1 MSVIDKFLKY
11 VSFDTQSDENS
22 DCVPST
28 SKQLILGKELI
39 EECEKMNADHVYMDS
54 SGIVYVTIHAT
65 CDNKPSIGFLAHM
78 DTATEI
84 SGKDVKPQII
94 KNYQGQTIFLNDE
107 YKMNPE
113 EFKNLKKVIGDD
125 LIVTD
130 GTTLLGGD
138 DKAGVAILMQVMEDI
153 IQNPVE
159 HGKLMFAF
167 TCDEEVGK
175 GTDHFDLDRFNVDF
189 AYTIDGADIDQVDYE
204 TFNAAHAKISIHG
217 TSIHPGEAKGRMV
230 NASLLAS
237 EFMMNMPSIETP
249 QCTENYEGFYHVTNV
264 KSNVDLAT
272 IDYIIRD
279 HDLNTFENRKQYM
292 KKMVSYFNEK
302 YGNRFTIE
310 IEDQYYN
317 MANYI
322 KDTTCIEKAKKAI
335 DKEGYQSRSTPVRG
349 GTDGANLTK
358 RGLPCPNLGT
368 GSYNH
373 HGRYEFASIQQMETM
388 VRIVK
393 NIICD

>member
-1 MSVIDKFLKY
+1 M
-11 VSFDTQSDENS
+11 
-22 DCVPST
+22 
-28 SKQLILGKELI
+28 
-39 EECEKMNADHVYMDS
+39 
-54 SGIVYVTIHAT
+54 
-65 CDNKPSIGFLAHM
+65 
-78 DTATEI
+78 
-84 SGKDVKPQII
+84 
-94 KNYQGQTIFLNDE
+94 
-107 YKMNPE
+107 
-113 EFKNLKKVIGDD
+113 
-125 LIVTD
+125 
-130 GTTLLGGD
+130 
-138 DKAGVAILMQVMEDI
+138 
-153 IQNPVE
+153 
-159 HGKLMFAF
+159 
-167 TCDEEVGK
+167 
-175 GTDHFDLDRFNVDF
+175 
-189 AYTIDGADIDQVDYE
+189 
-204 TFNAAHAKISIHG
+204 
-217 TSIHPGEAKGRMV
+217 
-230 NASLLAS
+230 
-237 EFMMNMPSIETP
+237 
-249 QCTENYEGFYHVTNV
+249 
-264 KSNVDLAT
+264 DLAT

>member
-28 SKQLILGKELI
+28 SKQLILGKELK
-39 EECEKMNADHVYMDS
+39 EECEKMNANHVYMDS